1 MIEAAAYVSL
11 TKHLQVK
18 LVDSTI
24 CVALIYGPRYLGR
37 IDFWSSTNPKAAP
50 SSGRHH
56 ILLSSKE
63 RYSVPSSP
71 HVQ

>member
-11 TKHLQVK
+11 TKHLQSNW
-18 LVDSTI
+18 LI
-24 CVALIYGPRYLGR
+24 ARCVALIYGPRYLGR
-37 IDFWSSTNPKAAP
+37 FLEHHTNPKAAP